1 MARGKWLTT
10 GIVAGSVGLG
20 AVLGA
25 SAFAPGLGLAQSA
38 AETDASSNEAGPGDG
53 WCFADGEDP
62 VSVAADAI
70 GIPPGDLLHAMRDGS
85 TIAEVAD
92 VEGVDEQVVID
103 ALIASMQDG
112 LAEAVDDGFLSQ
124 ELADR
129 LSTGL
134 EERATDVVNGDLPFL
149 HGGPMHGGPMHGPM
163 PWGGPFGNQG
173 AQDAAN
179 VGLF

>member
-1 MARGKWLTT
+1 MPKRKWLTT

-25 SAFAPGLGLAQSA
+25 AAFAPGLGLAQSA
-38 AETDASSNEAGPGDG
+38 GQADTGVGEAVAGDG

-62 VSVAADAI
+62 ISVAADAI
-70 GIPPGDLLHAMRDGS
+70 GIPPGDLLYAMRDGK

-92 VEGVDEQVVID
+92 AEGVDEQVVID

-112 LAEAVDDGFLSQ
+112 LAAAVDEGFISQ
-124 ELADR
+124 DLADR

-134 EERATDVVNGDLPFL
+134 EERATSIVNGDLPF
-149 HGGPMHGGPMHGPM
+149 MHGGPMMGGHG
-163 PWGGPFGNQG
+163 PWGGPFMHQNASG
-173 AQDAAN
+173 AEATSA
-179 VGLF
+179 GLF